1 MLLMYA
7 SIATLQYRID
17 YCDAKVLDGISTYL
31 LHSHSY
37 KTYDYEY
44 RSFPNKYPPLK
55 DPKSGEFGPQYL
67 FGKFEP
73 PKFPSTY

>member
-1 MLLMYA
+1 MNELESDKQNLKRWA
-7 SIATLQYRID
+7 HNFEKQKNESIFS
-17 YCDAKVLDGISTYL
+17 VLTFFCKKKSKSDNEGN
-31 LHSHSY
+31 SY
-37 KTYDYEY
+37 
-44 RSFPNKYPPLK
+44 FK